1 MKKYLLLL
9 TSLFAFSSFASE
21 VRPEKYPWCKTVEIP
36 AGGRPAF
43 FLIPIDEEIY
53 RHTES
58 GQTDLRIVSPS
69 GEQVPYVVSPLPLK
83 WQTVRSLESIDG
95 KIVGFSLDEKEN
107 IATIEY
113 ELAENNIHPISV
125 LRLHTADQDF
135 DKSIILEFDNG
146 FRTEKLPF
154 FNHAKNVRFQNTEFG
169 FSPQKA
175 KRIKIHVY
183 NFAEKRAAS
192 TVLEHRGK
200 HETFRESRLFTRELH
215 LEKIRFFFTRETILL
230 DPVRKDLAL
239 PELSRETKGKT
250 TEIRLDAERR
260 KIRALIFQTS
270 TPGYLREVRVQAVRR
285 NGETVTTGI
294 FTGKIEP
301 KSHEIPLDNFRA
313 DEYVVTI
320 RNGDDPELADLQIS
334 ARIEEEA
341 LLLEGAAAPAGTLK
355 ILYGSGSAE
364 VPQYGL
370 RKYVSDLYGKEWM
383 VAAASPETVNPDFQG
398 EAGPG
403 RFFKQAI
410 GWILA
415 GAVLILAFLAWKNF
429 SRIAPEKE

>member
-1 MKKYLLLL
+1 MKKCLCLLI
-9 TSLFAFSSFASE
+9 SFFALSSFASDIHS
-21 VRPEKYPWCKTVEIP
+21 EKYPWCKTVEIP
-36 AGGRPAF
+36 AERPAF
-43 FLIPIDEEIY
+43 FLIPLDEEIS
-53 RHTES
+53 RHTEP
-58 GQTDLRIVSPS
+58 GQPDLRIVSPS

-113 ELAENNIHPISV
+113 ELADTARPVSV
-125 LRLHTADQDF
+125 LHLHTADQDF

-146 FRTEKLPF
+146 FRTEKMPF

-169 FSPQKA
+169 FPPQKA

-215 LEKIRFFFTRETILL
+215 LEKIRFFVTHETILP
-230 DPVRKDLAL
+230 DPVRRIL
-239 PELSRETKGKT
+239 PLTELSREKKGET
-250 TEIRLDAERR
+250 TEIRLDAGRR
-260 KIRALIFQTS
+260 KIEALIFLTS

-285 NGETVTTGI
+285 NGETVATGT
-294 FTGKIEP
+294 FTGKIDP
-301 KSHEIPLDNFRA
+301 RDHELPVGNFRA
-313 DEYVVTI
+313 DEYIVTI
-320 RNGDDPELADLQIS
+320 QNGDDPELAELTIS
-334 ARIEEEA
+334 ANIEEEA
-341 LLLEGAAAPAGTLK
+341 LLLEGAAAPSGTLK
-355 ILYGSGSAE
+355 ILYGSDDTES
-364 VPQYGL
+364 PQYGL
-370 RKYVSDLYGKEWM
+370 RKYVSNLYGKDWK
-383 VAAASPETVNPDFQG
+383 VVTASPETVNPEFR
-398 EAGPG
+398 EAADPG

-415 GAVLILAFLAWKNF
+415 AAVLFLAVLAWKNF
-429 SRIAPEKE
+429 SRIPPEKE